1 MAGKSGREIIA
12 EQPFSWKHLFLR
24 WESMLILLLVAV
36 NIMNIAISDKY
47 WSVTGLFRATNSFLN
62 IAFMVL
68 PMCFVLVLG
77 DIDISVGSILAFSA
91 TMLGVTYNAG
101 APMGVAVLVAL
112 LTGTVCGCINGA
124 IATQF
129 TELNPMII
137 TFGTQVV
144 YRGLCEIILGDQSTG
159 GLNNVMWF
167 SNLYW
172 GKIGGVVPYMFVIFV
187 VCAVV
192 FGIVQHKTTFGRRM
206 YAIGANREAARYSG
220 INVQGTRF
228 IVFVLTGLFS
238 AVAAIFTAAS
248 MGSINNA
255 ISQGV
260 DAIAIAANDADALQ
274 PALTEAK
281 NAGIHVLALDSAT
294 NAASREVFC
303 NQAGI
308 TQVGE
313 TLMEAVKDI
322 SGGEGKWAIL
332 SAASTATN
340 QNAWIDS
347 MKSVMEDSAYSG
359 LELVG
364 VYYGDD
370 EYQKSVDQTDAI
382 LSENPDVKVIC
393 APTTV
398 GIMAAAKVVED
409 KGLAGQVKVTG
420 LGLPSEMADYIGDGD
435 DNSCPYMFLWNPI
448 DLGKLA
454 GYTAIALVNGVITG
468 AEGDSFTSPEGTTYE
483 VTAASDGGT
492 EIILGPPYGFNPE
505 NIEEWK
511 SVY

>member
-1 MAGKSGREIIA
+1 MKKKVLSALLCVSMA
-12 EQPFSWKHLFLR
+12 
-24 WESMLILLLVAV
+24 
-36 NIMNIAISDKY
+36 
-47 WSVTGLFRATNSFLN
+47 
-62 IAFMVL
+62 
-68 PMCFVLVLG
+68 
-77 DIDISVGSILAFSA
+77 A
-91 TMLGVTYNAG
+91 TMLVGCGSSNDAAAD
-101 APMGVAVLVAL
+101 APAAED
-112 LTGTVCGCINGA
+112 TA
-124 IATQF
+124 DDAAA
-129 TELNPMII
+129 EEPAADDAA
-137 TFGTQVV
+137 
-144 YRGLCEIILGDQSTG
+144 EEEPAADDAAASTG
-159 GLNNVMWF
+159 DLTTDKTYCLIVKSAGNPYNQKEAEGF
-167 SNLYW
+167 
-172 GKIGGVVPYMFVIFV
+172 KEAIEAQGG
-187 VCAVV
+187 
-192 FGIVQHKTTFGRRM
+192 T
-206 YAIGANREAARYSG
+206 
-220 INVQGTRF
+220 
-228 IVFVLTGLFS
+228 FVLQEP
-238 AVAAIFTAAS
+238 AAADAESQITC
-248 MGSINNA
+248 INNA

-281 NAGIHVLALDSAT
+281 NSGIHVLALDSAT
-294 NAASREVFC
+294 NAASLEVFC

-347 MKSVMEDSAYSG
+347 MKSVMEGSDYAG

-382 LSENPDVKVIC
+382 LAENPDVKVIC

-409 KGLAGQVKVTG
+409 KGLAGSVKVTG
-420 LGLPSEMADYIGDGD
+420 LGLPSEMADYIGTTDSD
-435 DNSCPYMFLWNPI
+435 ACPYMFLWNPI
-448 DLGKLA
+448 DLGRLA

-468 AEGDSFTSPEGTTYE
+468 AEGDSYTAPDGTTYE

-492 EIILGPPYGFNPE
+492 EIILGPPFGFNPD

-511 SVY
+511 TVY

>member
-1 MAGKSGREIIA
+1 MGGKKNMKKKVLSALLCVSMA
-12 EQPFSWKHLFLR
+12 
-24 WESMLILLLVAV
+24 
-36 NIMNIAISDKY
+36 
-47 WSVTGLFRATNSFLN
+47 
-62 IAFMVL
+62 
-68 PMCFVLVLG
+68 
-77 DIDISVGSILAFSA
+77 A
-91 TMLGVTYNAG
+91 TMLVGCGSKDAAADAPAAEAPAAEDKAEEPAADDAAEAPAAEDAAAGTGDLTTDKTYCLIVKSAG
-101 APMGVAVLVAL
+101 NPYNQKEAEGFKEAIEAQG
-112 LTGTVCGCINGA
+112 GT
-124 IATQF
+124 
-129 TELNPMII
+129 
-137 TFGTQVV
+137 
-144 YRGLCEIILGDQSTG
+144 
-159 GLNNVMWF
+159 
-167 SNLYW
+167 
-172 GKIGGVVPYMFVIFV
+172 
-187 VCAVV
+187 
-192 FGIVQHKTTFGRRM
+192 
-206 YAIGANREAARYSG
+206 
-220 INVQGTRF
+220 
-228 IVFVLTGLFS
+228 FVLQEP
-238 AVAAIFTAAS
+238 AAADAESQITC
-248 MGSINNA
+248 INNA

-281 NAGIHVLALDSAT
+281 NSGIHVLALDSAT

-347 MKSVMEDSAYSG
+347 MKSVMEGSDYAG

-382 LSENPDVKVIC
+382 LAENPDVKVIC

-409 KGLAGQVKVTG
+409 KGLAGSVKVTG
-420 LGLPSEMADYIGDGD
+420 LGLPSEMADYIGSTDAD
-435 DNSCPYMFLWNPI
+435 ACPYMFLWNPI
-448 DLGKLA
+448 DLGRLA

-468 AEGDSFTSPEGTTYE
+468 AEGDSYTAPDGTTYE

-492 EIILGPPYGFNPE
+492 EIILGPPFGFNPD

-511 SVY
+511 TVY

>member
-1 MAGKSGREIIA
+1 MGGKKEMKKKVLSALLCVSMA
-12 EQPFSWKHLFLR
+12 
-24 WESMLILLLVAV
+24 
-36 NIMNIAISDKY
+36 
-47 WSVTGLFRATNSFLN
+47 
-62 IAFMVL
+62 
-68 PMCFVLVLG
+68 
-77 DIDISVGSILAFSA
+77 A
-91 TMLGVTYNAG
+91 TMLVGCGSKDAAAD
-101 APMGVAVLVAL
+101 APAAE
-112 LTGTVCGCINGA
+112 A
-124 IATQF
+124 PAA
-129 TELNPMII
+129 EDKAEEPAA
-137 TFGTQVV
+137 
-144 YRGLCEIILGDQSTG
+144 EEPAAEEPAADDAAASTG
-159 GLNNVMWF
+159 DLTTDKTYCLIVKSAGNPYNQKEAEGFKEAVEAQ
-167 SNLYW
+167 
-172 GKIGGVVPYMFVIFV
+172 GG
-187 VCAVV
+187 
-192 FGIVQHKTTFGRRM
+192 T
-206 YAIGANREAARYSG
+206 
-220 INVQGTRF
+220 
-228 IVFVLTGLFS
+228 FVLQEP
-238 AVAAIFTAAS
+238 AAADAESQITC
-248 MGSINNA
+248 INNA

-281 NAGIHVLALDSAT
+281 NSGIHVLALDSAT

-347 MKSVMEDSAYSG
+347 MKSVMEGSDYAG

-382 LSENPDVKVIC
+382 LAENPDVKVIC

-409 KGLAGQVKVTG
+409 KGLAGSVKVTG
-420 LGLPSEMADYIGDGD
+420 LGLPSEMADYIGSTDAD
-435 DNSCPYMFLWNPI
+435 SCPYMFLWNPI
-448 DLGKLA
+448 DLGRLA

-468 AEGDSFTSPEGTTYE
+468 AEGDSYTAPNGTTYE

-492 EIILGPPYGFNPE
+492 EIILGPPFGFNPD

-511 SVY
+511 TVY

>member
-1 MAGKSGREIIA
+1 MKKKVLSALLCVSIA
-12 EQPFSWKHLFLR
+12 
-24 WESMLILLLVAV
+24 
-36 NIMNIAISDKY
+36 
-47 WSVTGLFRATNSFLN
+47 
-62 IAFMVL
+62 
-68 PMCFVLVLG
+68 
-77 DIDISVGSILAFSA
+77 A
-91 TMLGVTYNAG
+91 TMLVGCG
-101 APMGVAVLVAL
+101 
-112 LTGTVCGCINGA
+112 GTTDDTA
-124 IATQF
+124 ADSTADTTEDAAT
-129 TELNPMII
+129 
-137 TFGTQVV
+137 
-144 YRGLCEIILGDQSTG
+144 DDAADSTDD
-159 GLNNVMWF
+159 
-167 SNLYW
+167 S
-172 GKIGGVVPYMFVIFV
+172 
-187 VCAVV
+187 ADA
-192 FGIVQHKTTFGRRM
+192 TD
-206 YAIGANREAARYSG
+206 EAATDDAAATDADLTTDKTFCLIVKSAGNPYNQKEADG
-220 INVQGTRF
+220 FKEAIEAQGGT
-228 IVFVLTGLFS
+228 FVLQEP
-238 AVAAIFTAAS
+238 AAADAESQITC
-248 MGSINNA
+248 INNA

-274 PALTEAK
+274 PALTEAR

-294 NAASREVFC
+294 NADSREVFC

-340 QNAWIDS
+340 QNSWIEA
-347 MKSVMEDSAYSG
+347 MKSVMEDDAYSG

-420 LGLPSEMADYIGDGD
+420 LGLPSEMADYIGTTDED
-435 DNSCPYMFLWNPI
+435 SCPYMFLWNPI

-454 GYTAIALVNGVITG
+454 GYASIALVNGVITG
-468 AEGDSFTSPEGTTYE
+468 AEGEGFTAPDGTAYE
-483 VTAASDGGT
+483 ITAASDGGT
-492 EIILGPPYGFNPE
+492 EIILGPPYEFNPD

>member
-1 MAGKSGREIIA
+1 MKKKVLSALLCVSMA
-12 EQPFSWKHLFLR
+12 
-24 WESMLILLLVAV
+24 
-36 NIMNIAISDKY
+36 
-47 WSVTGLFRATNSFLN
+47 
-62 IAFMVL
+62 
-68 PMCFVLVLG
+68 
-77 DIDISVGSILAFSA
+77 A
-91 TMLGVTYNAG
+91 TMLVGCGSSNDTAAD
-101 APMGVAVLVAL
+101 APAAD
-112 LTGTVCGCINGA
+112 A
-124 IATQF
+124 PAA
-129 TELNPMII
+129 EEKAEEPAA
-137 TFGTQVV
+137 
-144 YRGLCEIILGDQSTG
+144 EEEPAADDAAASTG
-159 GLNNVMWF
+159 DLTTDKTYCLIVKSAGNPYNQKEAEGF
-167 SNLYW
+167 
-172 GKIGGVVPYMFVIFV
+172 KEAIEAQGG
-187 VCAVV
+187 
-192 FGIVQHKTTFGRRM
+192 T
-206 YAIGANREAARYSG
+206 
-220 INVQGTRF
+220 
-228 IVFVLTGLFS
+228 FVLQEP
-238 AVAAIFTAAS
+238 AAADAESQITC
-248 MGSINNA
+248 INNA

-281 NAGIHVLALDSAT
+281 NSGIHVLALDSAT

-313 TLMEAVKDI
+313 TLMKAVKDI

-332 SAASTATN
+332 SASSTATN

-347 MKSVMEDSAYSG
+347 MKSVMEGSDYAG

-382 LSENPDVKVIC
+382 LAENPDVKVIC

-409 KGLAGQVKVTG
+409 KGLAGSVKVTG
-420 LGLPSEMADYIGDGD
+420 LGLPSEMADYIGTTDAD
-435 DNSCPYMFLWNPI
+435 ACPYMFLWNPI
-448 DLGKLA
+448 DLGRLA

-468 AEGDSFTSPEGTTYE
+468 AEGDSYTAPNGTTYE

-492 EIILGPPYGFNPE
+492 EIILGPPFGFNPD

-511 SVY
+511 TVY

>member
-1 MAGKSGREIIA
+1 MKKKVLSALLCVSMA
-12 EQPFSWKHLFLR
+12 
-24 WESMLILLLVAV
+24 
-36 NIMNIAISDKY
+36 
-47 WSVTGLFRATNSFLN
+47 
-62 IAFMVL
+62 
-68 PMCFVLVLG
+68 
-77 DIDISVGSILAFSA
+77 A
-91 TMLGVTYNAG
+91 TMLVGCGSSNDAVAD
-101 APMGVAVLVAL
+101 APAAED
-112 LTGTVCGCINGA
+112 TA
-124 IATQF
+124 DDAAA
-129 TELNPMII
+129 EEPAADDAA
-137 TFGTQVV
+137 
-144 YRGLCEIILGDQSTG
+144 EEEPAADDAAASTG
-159 GLNNVMWF
+159 DLTTDKTYCLIVKSAGNPYNQKEAEGF
-167 SNLYW
+167 
-172 GKIGGVVPYMFVIFV
+172 KEAIEAQGG
-187 VCAVV
+187 
-192 FGIVQHKTTFGRRM
+192 T
-206 YAIGANREAARYSG
+206 
-220 INVQGTRF
+220 
-228 IVFVLTGLFS
+228 FVLQEP
-238 AVAAIFTAAS
+238 AAADAESQITC
-248 MGSINNA
+248 INNA

-281 NAGIHVLALDSAT
+281 NSGIHVLALDSAT

-347 MKSVMEDSAYSG
+347 MKSVMEGSDYAG

-382 LSENPDVKVIC
+382 LAENPDVKVIC

-409 KGLAGQVKVTG
+409 KGLAGSVKVTG
-420 LGLPSEMADYIGDGD
+420 LGLPSEMADYIGTTDSD
-435 DNSCPYMFLWNPI
+435 ACPYMFLWNPI
-448 DLGKLA
+448 DLGRLA

-468 AEGDSFTSPEGTTYE
+468 AEGDSYTAPDGTTYE

-492 EIILGPPYGFNPE
+492 EIILGPPFGFNPD

-511 SVY
+511 TVY

>member
-1 MAGKSGREIIA
+1 MKKKVLSALLCVSMA
-12 EQPFSWKHLFLR
+12 
-24 WESMLILLLVAV
+24 
-36 NIMNIAISDKY
+36 
-47 WSVTGLFRATNSFLN
+47 
-62 IAFMVL
+62 
-68 PMCFVLVLG
+68 
-77 DIDISVGSILAFSA
+77 A
-91 TMLGVTYNAG
+91 TMLVGCGSSNDTAAD
-101 APMGVAVLVAL
+101 APAAD
-112 LTGTVCGCINGA
+112 A
-124 IATQF
+124 PAA
-129 TELNPMII
+129 EEKAEEPAA
-137 TFGTQVV
+137 
-144 YRGLCEIILGDQSTG
+144 EEEPAADDAAASTG
-159 GLNNVMWF
+159 DLTTDKTYCLIVKSAGNPYNQKEAEGF
-167 SNLYW
+167 
-172 GKIGGVVPYMFVIFV
+172 KEAIEAQGG
-187 VCAVV
+187 
-192 FGIVQHKTTFGRRM
+192 T
-206 YAIGANREAARYSG
+206 
-220 INVQGTRF
+220 
-228 IVFVLTGLFS
+228 FVLQEP
-238 AVAAIFTAAS
+238 AAADAESQITC
-248 MGSINNA
+248 INNA

-281 NAGIHVLALDSAT
+281 NSGIHVLALDSAT

-347 MKSVMEDSAYSG
+347 MKSVMEGSDYAG

-382 LSENPDVKVIC
+382 LAENPDVKVIC

-409 KGLAGQVKVTG
+409 KGLTGSVKVTG
-420 LGLPSEMADYIGDGD
+420 LGLPSELADYIGTTDAD
-435 DNSCPYMFLWNPI
+435 ACPYMFLWNPI
-448 DLGKLA
+448 DLGRLA

-468 AEGDSFTSPEGTTYE
+468 AEGDSYTAPNGTTYE

-492 EIILGPPYGFNPE
+492 EIILGPPFGFNPD

-511 SVY
+511 TVY

>member
-1 MAGKSGREIIA
+1 MKKKVLSALLCVSMA
-12 EQPFSWKHLFLR
+12 
-24 WESMLILLLVAV
+24 
-36 NIMNIAISDKY
+36 
-47 WSVTGLFRATNSFLN
+47 
-62 IAFMVL
+62 
-68 PMCFVLVLG
+68 
-77 DIDISVGSILAFSA
+77 A
-91 TMLGVTYNAG
+91 TMLVGCGSKDAAAD
-101 APMGVAVLVAL
+101 APAAE
-112 LTGTVCGCINGA
+112 A
-124 IATQF
+124 PAA
-129 TELNPMII
+129 EDKAEEPAA
-137 TFGTQVV
+137 
-144 YRGLCEIILGDQSTG
+144 EEPAAEEPAADDAAASTG
-159 GLNNVMWF
+159 DLTTDKTYCLIVKSAGNPYNQKEAEGF
-167 SNLYW
+167 
-172 GKIGGVVPYMFVIFV
+172 KEAIEAQGG
-187 VCAVV
+187 
-192 FGIVQHKTTFGRRM
+192 T
-206 YAIGANREAARYSG
+206 
-220 INVQGTRF
+220 
-228 IVFVLTGLFS
+228 FVLQEP
-238 AVAAIFTAAS
+238 AAADAESQITC
-248 MGSINNA
+248 INNA

-281 NAGIHVLALDSAT
+281 NSGIHVLALDSAT

-347 MKSVMEDSAYSG
+347 MKSVMEGSDYAG

-382 LSENPDVKVIC
+382 LAENPDVKVIC

-409 KGLAGQVKVTG
+409 KGLAGSVKVTG
-420 LGLPSEMADYIGDGD
+420 LGLPSEMADYIGSTDAD
-435 DNSCPYMFLWNPI
+435 ACPYMFLWNPI
-448 DLGKLA
+448 DLGRLA

-468 AEGDSFTSPEGTTYE
+468 AEGDSYTAPDGTTYE

-492 EIILGPPYGFNPE
+492 EIILGPPFGFNPD

-511 SVY
+511 TVY

>member
-1 MAGKSGREIIA
+1 MKKKVLSAFLCVSMA
-12 EQPFSWKHLFLR
+12 
-24 WESMLILLLVAV
+24 
-36 NIMNIAISDKY
+36 
-47 WSVTGLFRATNSFLN
+47 
-62 IAFMVL
+62 
-68 PMCFVLVLG
+68 
-77 DIDISVGSILAFSA
+77 A
-91 TMLGVTYNAG
+91 TMLVGCGSSSDAAAD
-101 APMGVAVLVAL
+101 APAAED
-112 LTGTVCGCINGA
+112 TAADTA
-124 IATQF
+124 DDAAA
-129 TELNPMII
+129 EEPAA
-137 TFGTQVV
+137 
-144 YRGLCEIILGDQSTG
+144 DDAAASTG
-159 GLNNVMWF
+159 DLTTDKTYCLIVKSAGNPYNQKEADGF
-167 SNLYW
+167 QEA
-172 GKIGGVVPYMFVIFV
+172 IEAQGG
-187 VCAVV
+187 
-192 FGIVQHKTTFGRRM
+192 T
-206 YAIGANREAARYSG
+206 
-220 INVQGTRF
+220 
-228 IVFVLTGLFS
+228 FVLQEP
-238 AVAAIFTAAS
+238 AAADAESQITC
-248 MGSINNA
+248 INNA

-281 NAGIHVLALDSAT
+281 NSGIHVLALDSAT

-347 MKSVMEDSAYSG
+347 MKSVMEGSDYAG

-382 LSENPDVKVIC
+382 LAENPDVKVIC

-409 KGLAGQVKVTG
+409 KGLAGTVKVTG

-435 DNSCPYMFLWNPI
+435 DKSCPYMFLWNPI
-448 DLGKLA
+448 DLGRLA

-468 AEGDSFTSPEGTTYE
+468 AEGDSYTAPDGTTYE

-492 EIILGPPYGFNPE
+492 EIILGPPFGFNPD

-511 SVY
+511 TVY

>member
-1 MAGKSGREIIA
+1 MKKKVLSALLCVSMTAMMFVGCGGSTEDTAADSSAAEETTEAADSAEEADTAEATASDGDLTTDKTYCLIVKSAGNPYNQKEADGFKE
-12 EQPFSWKHLFLR
+12 
-24 WESMLILLLVAV
+24 
-36 NIMNIAISDKY
+36 AIEAQGG
-47 WSVTGLFRATNSFLN
+47 T
-62 IAFMVL
+62 
-68 PMCFVLVLG
+68 FVLQEPAAA
-77 DIDISVGSILAFSA
+77 DAES
-91 TMLGVTYNAG
+91 
-101 APMGVAVLVAL
+101 
-112 LTGTVCGCINGA
+112 
-124 IATQF
+124 Q
-129 TELNPMII
+129 I
-137 TFGTQVV
+137 T
-144 YRGLCEIILGDQSTG
+144 C
-159 GLNNVMWF
+159 
-167 SNLYW
+167 
-172 GKIGGVVPYMFVIFV
+172 
-187 VCAVV
+187 
-192 FGIVQHKTTFGRRM
+192 
-206 YAIGANREAARYSG
+206 
-220 INVQGTRF
+220 
-228 IVFVLTGLFS
+228 
-238 AVAAIFTAAS
+238 
-248 MGSINNA
+248 INNA

-260 DAIAIAANDADALQ
+260 DCIAIAANDADALQ

-294 NAASREVFC
+294 NAESREVFC

-340 QNAWIDS
+340 QNSWIEA
-347 MKSVMEDSAYSG
+347 MKSVMEGDDYAG

-409 KGLAGQVKVTG
+409 KGLAGSVKVTG
-420 LGLPSEMADYIGDGD
+420 LGLPSEMADYIGTGD
-435 DNSCPYMFLWNPI
+435 EDACPYMFLWNPI
-448 DLGKLA
+448 DLGKMA
-454 GYTAIALVNGVITG
+454 GYASIALVNGVITG
-468 AEGDSFTSPEGTTYE
+468 AEGDSFTDPNGTTYE

-492 EIILGPPYGFNPE
+492 EIILGPPYGFNPD

>member
-1 MAGKSGREIIA
+1 MKKKVLSALLCVSMA
-12 EQPFSWKHLFLR
+12 
-24 WESMLILLLVAV
+24 
-36 NIMNIAISDKY
+36 
-47 WSVTGLFRATNSFLN
+47 
-62 IAFMVL
+62 
-68 PMCFVLVLG
+68 
-77 DIDISVGSILAFSA
+77 A
-91 TMLGVTYNAG
+91 TMLVGCGGKTDDAAADAPAADAATDDAADDDAAADDTTAEEPAADDAAADDAAATDADLTTDKTFCLIVKSAGNPYNQKEADG
-101 APMGVAVLVAL
+101 FKEVIEAQG
-112 LTGTVCGCINGA
+112 GT
-124 IATQF
+124 
-129 TELNPMII
+129 
-137 TFGTQVV
+137 
-144 YRGLCEIILGDQSTG
+144 
-159 GLNNVMWF
+159 
-167 SNLYW
+167 
-172 GKIGGVVPYMFVIFV
+172 
-187 VCAVV
+187 
-192 FGIVQHKTTFGRRM
+192 
-206 YAIGANREAARYSG
+206 
-220 INVQGTRF
+220 
-228 IVFVLTGLFS
+228 FVLQEP
-238 AVAAIFTAAS
+238 AAADAESQITC
-248 MGSINNA
+248 INNA

-274 PALTEAK
+274 PALTEAR
-281 NAGIHVLALDSAT
+281 NAGIHVVGLDSAT

-322 SGGEGKWAIL
+322 AGGEGKWAIL

-340 QNAWIDS
+340 QNAWIDA
-347 MKSVMEDSAYSG
+347 MKATMEDSAYSG

-420 LGLPSEMADYIGDGD
+420 LGLPSEMADYIGDTD
-435 DNSCPYMFLWNPI
+435 EDSCPYMFLWNPI
-448 DLGKLA
+448 DLGRLA
-454 GYTAIALVNGVITG
+454 AYTSIAIVNGVITG

>member
-1 MAGKSGREIIA
+1 MKKKVLSALLCVSMA
-12 EQPFSWKHLFLR
+12 
-24 WESMLILLLVAV
+24 
-36 NIMNIAISDKY
+36 
-47 WSVTGLFRATNSFLN
+47 
-62 IAFMVL
+62 
-68 PMCFVLVLG
+68 
-77 DIDISVGSILAFSA
+77 A
-91 TMLGVTYNAG
+91 TMLVGCGSGDDAATD
-101 APMGVAVLVAL
+101 APAADD
-112 LTGTVCGCINGA
+112 A
-124 IATQF
+124 ADATDDA
-129 TELNPMII
+129 EEPADDA
-137 TFGTQVV
+137 
-144 YRGLCEIILGDQSTG
+144 EEPADDAEEPADDAAASTG
-159 GLNNVMWF
+159 DLTTDKTYCLIVKSAGNPYNQKEADGF
-167 SNLYW
+167 
-172 GKIGGVVPYMFVIFV
+172 KEAIEAQGG
-187 VCAVV
+187 
-192 FGIVQHKTTFGRRM
+192 T
-206 YAIGANREAARYSG
+206 
-220 INVQGTRF
+220 
-228 IVFVLTGLFS
+228 FVLQEP
-238 AVAAIFTAAS
+238 AAADAESQITC
-248 MGSINNA
+248 INNA

-281 NAGIHVLALDSAT
+281 NSGIHVLALDSAT

-340 QNAWIDS
+340 QNAWIES
-347 MKSVMEDSAYSG
+347 MKSVMTGSDYSG

-382 LSENPDVKVIC
+382 LAENPDVKVIC

-409 KGLAGQVKVTG
+409 KGLAGSVKVTG

-468 AEGDSFTSPEGTTYE
+468 AEGDSYTAPDGTTYE

-492 EIILGPPYGFNPE
+492 EIILGPPFGFTPE

>member
-1 MAGKSGREIIA
+1 MKKKVLSALLCVSMA
-12 EQPFSWKHLFLR
+12 
-24 WESMLILLLVAV
+24 
-36 NIMNIAISDKY
+36 
-47 WSVTGLFRATNSFLN
+47 
-62 IAFMVL
+62 
-68 PMCFVLVLG
+68 
-77 DIDISVGSILAFSA
+77 A
-91 TMLGVTYNAG
+91 TMLVGCGSSNDAAAD
-101 APMGVAVLVAL
+101 APAAEEK
-112 LTGTVCGCINGA
+112 A
-124 IATQF
+124 EEPAA
-129 TELNPMII
+129 EEPAA
-137 TFGTQVV
+137 
-144 YRGLCEIILGDQSTG
+144 EEPAADDAAASTG
-159 GLNNVMWF
+159 DLTTDKTYCLIVKSAGNPYNQKEAEGF
-167 SNLYW
+167 
-172 GKIGGVVPYMFVIFV
+172 KEAIEAQGG
-187 VCAVV
+187 
-192 FGIVQHKTTFGRRM
+192 T
-206 YAIGANREAARYSG
+206 
-220 INVQGTRF
+220 
-228 IVFVLTGLFS
+228 FVLQEP
-238 AVAAIFTAAS
+238 AAADAESQITC
-248 MGSINNA
+248 INNA

-281 NAGIHVLALDSAT
+281 NSGIHVLALDSAT

-347 MKSVMEDSAYSG
+347 MKSVMEGSDYAG

-382 LSENPDVKVIC
+382 LAENPDVKVIC

-409 KGLAGQVKVTG
+409 KGLAGSVKVTG
-420 LGLPSEMADYIGDGD
+420 LGLPSEMADYIGTTDED
-435 DNSCPYMFLWNPI
+435 ACPYMFLWNPI
-448 DLGKLA
+448 DLGRLA

-468 AEGDSFTSPEGTTYE
+468 AEGDSYTAPNGTTYE

-492 EIILGPPYGFNPE
+492 EIILGPPFGFNPD

-511 SVY
+511 TVY

>member
-1 MAGKSGREIIA
+1 MKKKVLSALLCVSMA
-12 EQPFSWKHLFLR
+12 
-24 WESMLILLLVAV
+24 
-36 NIMNIAISDKY
+36 
-47 WSVTGLFRATNSFLN
+47 
-62 IAFMVL
+62 
-68 PMCFVLVLG
+68 
-77 DIDISVGSILAFSA
+77 A
-91 TMLGVTYNAG
+91 TMLVG
-101 APMGVAVLVAL
+101 
-112 LTGTVCGCINGA
+112 CG
-124 IATQF
+124 
-129 TELNPMII
+129 
-137 TFGTQVV
+137 
-144 YRGLCEIILGDQSTG
+144 
-159 GLNNVMWF
+159 
-167 SNLYW
+167 
-172 GKIGGVVPYMFVIFV
+172 GKE
-187 VCAVV
+187 
-192 FGIVQHKTTFGRRM
+192 
-206 YAIGANREAARYSG
+206 EAADPPAKEEATEAPAEDTAKEEAPAEDAAKEEAPAEDAAAGTGDLTTDKTYCLIVKSAG
-220 INVQGTRF
+220 NPYNQKEADGFKEAIEAQGGT
-228 IVFVLTGLFS
+228 FVLQEP
-238 AVAAIFTAAS
+238 AAADAESQITC
-248 MGSINNA
+248 INNA

-281 NAGIHVLALDSAT
+281 NSGIHVLALDSAT

-340 QNAWIDS
+340 QNSWIDS
-347 MKSVMEDSAYSG
+347 MKSVMEGSDYAG

-382 LSENPDVKVIC
+382 LAEHPDVKVIC

-409 KGLAGQVKVTG
+409 KGLAGSVKVTG

-435 DNSCPYMFLWNPI
+435 DKSCPYMFLWNPI
-448 DLGKLA
+448 DLGRLA

-468 AEGDSFTSPEGTTYE
+468 AEGDSFTAPDGTAYN

-492 EIILGPPYGFNPE
+492 EIILGPPFGFNPE

-511 SVY
+511 TVY

>member
-1 MAGKSGREIIA
+1 MKKKVLSALLCVSMA
-12 EQPFSWKHLFLR
+12 
-24 WESMLILLLVAV
+24 
-36 NIMNIAISDKY
+36 
-47 WSVTGLFRATNSFLN
+47 
-62 IAFMVL
+62 
-68 PMCFVLVLG
+68 
-77 DIDISVGSILAFSA
+77 A
-91 TMLGVTYNAG
+91 TMLVGCGGKTDDAAADAPAADATTDDAAADDAATDDTTAEEPAADDAATSDAAATDADLTTDKTFCLIVKSAGNPYNQKEADG
-101 APMGVAVLVAL
+101 FKEAIEAQG
-112 LTGTVCGCINGA
+112 GT
-124 IATQF
+124 
-129 TELNPMII
+129 
-137 TFGTQVV
+137 
-144 YRGLCEIILGDQSTG
+144 
-159 GLNNVMWF
+159 
-167 SNLYW
+167 
-172 GKIGGVVPYMFVIFV
+172 
-187 VCAVV
+187 
-192 FGIVQHKTTFGRRM
+192 
-206 YAIGANREAARYSG
+206 
-220 INVQGTRF
+220 
-228 IVFVLTGLFS
+228 FVLQEP
-238 AVAAIFTAAS
+238 AAADAESQITC
-248 MGSINNA
+248 INNA

>member
-1 MAGKSGREIIA
+1 MKKKVLSA
-12 EQPFSWKHLFLR
+12 
-24 WESMLILLLVAV
+24 LLCV
-36 NIMNIAISDKY
+36 S
-47 WSVTGLFRATNSFLN
+47 
-62 IAFMVL
+62 
-68 PMCFVLVLG
+68 
-77 DIDISVGSILAFSA
+77 LAA
-91 TMLGVTYNAG
+91 TMLVGCGSSNDATTD
-101 APMGVAVLVAL
+101 APADNTADE
-112 LTGTVCGCINGA
+112 
-124 IATQF
+124 ATDDAADD
-129 TELNPMII
+129 TADDAADDAA
-137 TFGTQVV
+137 TDDTA
-144 YRGLCEIILGDQSTG
+144 DDAASTG
-159 GLNNVMWF
+159 DLTTDKTYCLIVKSAGNPYNQKEADGF
-167 SNLYW
+167 
-172 GKIGGVVPYMFVIFV
+172 KEAIEAQGG
-187 VCAVV
+187 
-192 FGIVQHKTTFGRRM
+192 T
-206 YAIGANREAARYSG
+206 
-220 INVQGTRF
+220 
-228 IVFVLTGLFS
+228 FVLQEP
-238 AVAAIFTAAS
+238 AAADAESQITC
-248 MGSINNA
+248 INNA

-281 NAGIHVLALDSAT
+281 NSGIHVLALDSAT
-294 NAASREVFC
+294 NAESREVFC

-347 MKSVMEDSAYSG
+347 MKSVMEGSDYAG

-382 LSENPDVKVIC
+382 LAENPDVKVIC

-409 KGLAGQVKVTG
+409 KGLAGTVKVTG
-420 LGLPSEMADYIGDGD
+420 LGLPSEMADYIGDSEE
-435 DNSCPYMFLWNPI
+435 NSCPYMFLWNPI
-448 DLGKLA
+448 DLGRLA

-468 AEGDSFTSPEGTTYE
+468 AEGDSFTAPDGTPYE

-492 EIILGPPYGFNPE
+492 EIILGPPFGFNPD

-511 SVY
+511 TVY

>member
-1 MAGKSGREIIA
+1 MKDLLQFHKGYGRMQDHSFEHKKQNLMGGKKNMKKKVLSALLCVSMA
-12 EQPFSWKHLFLR
+12 
-24 WESMLILLLVAV
+24 
-36 NIMNIAISDKY
+36 
-47 WSVTGLFRATNSFLN
+47 
-62 IAFMVL
+62 
-68 PMCFVLVLG
+68 
-77 DIDISVGSILAFSA
+77 A
-91 TMLGVTYNAG
+91 TMLVGCGSKDAAADAPAAEAPAAEDKAEEPAADDAAEAPAAEDAAAGTGDLTTDKTYCLIVKSAG
-101 APMGVAVLVAL
+101 NPYNQKEAEGFKEAIEAQG
-112 LTGTVCGCINGA
+112 GT
-124 IATQF
+124 
-129 TELNPMII
+129 
-137 TFGTQVV
+137 
-144 YRGLCEIILGDQSTG
+144 
-159 GLNNVMWF
+159 
-167 SNLYW
+167 
-172 GKIGGVVPYMFVIFV
+172 
-187 VCAVV
+187 
-192 FGIVQHKTTFGRRM
+192 
-206 YAIGANREAARYSG
+206 
-220 INVQGTRF
+220 
-228 IVFVLTGLFS
+228 FVLQEP
-238 AVAAIFTAAS
+238 AAADAESQITC
-248 MGSINNA
+248 INNA

-281 NAGIHVLALDSAT
+281 NSGIHVLALDSAT

-347 MKSVMEDSAYSG
+347 MKSVMEGSDYAG

-382 LSENPDVKVIC
+382 LAENPDVKVIC

-409 KGLAGQVKVTG
+409 KGLAGSVKVTG
-420 LGLPSEMADYIGDGD
+420 LGLPSEMADYIGSTDAD
-435 DNSCPYMFLWNPI
+435 ACPYMFLWNPI
-448 DLGKLA
+448 DLGRLA

-468 AEGDSFTSPEGTTYE
+468 AEGDSYTAPDGTTYE

-492 EIILGPPYGFNPE
+492 EIILGPPFGFNPE

-511 SVY
+511 TVY

>member
-1 MAGKSGREIIA
+1 MKKKVLSALLCVSMA
-12 EQPFSWKHLFLR
+12 
-24 WESMLILLLVAV
+24 
-36 NIMNIAISDKY
+36 
-47 WSVTGLFRATNSFLN
+47 
-62 IAFMVL
+62 
-68 PMCFVLVLG
+68 
-77 DIDISVGSILAFSA
+77 A
-91 TMLGVTYNAG
+91 TMLVGCGSSNDAAAD
-101 APMGVAVLVAL
+101 APAAED
-112 LTGTVCGCINGA
+112 TA
-124 IATQF
+124 DDAAA
-129 TELNPMII
+129 EEPAADDAA
-137 TFGTQVV
+137 
-144 YRGLCEIILGDQSTG
+144 EEEHAADDAAASTG
-159 GLNNVMWF
+159 DLTTDKTYCLIVKSAGNPYNQKEAEGF
-167 SNLYW
+167 
-172 GKIGGVVPYMFVIFV
+172 KEAIEAQGG
-187 VCAVV
+187 
-192 FGIVQHKTTFGRRM
+192 T
-206 YAIGANREAARYSG
+206 
-220 INVQGTRF
+220 
-228 IVFVLTGLFS
+228 FVLQEP
-238 AVAAIFTAAS
+238 AAADAESQITC
-248 MGSINNA
+248 INNA

-281 NAGIHVLALDSAT
+281 NSGIHVLALDSAT

-347 MKSVMEDSAYSG
+347 MKSVMEGSDYAG

-382 LSENPDVKVIC
+382 LAENPDVKVIC

-409 KGLAGQVKVTG
+409 KGLAGSVKVTG
-420 LGLPSEMADYIGDGD
+420 LGLPSEMADYIGTTDSD
-435 DNSCPYMFLWNPI
+435 ACPYMFLWNPI
-448 DLGKLA
+448 DLGRLA

-468 AEGDSFTSPEGTTYE
+468 AEGDSYTAPDGTTYE

-492 EIILGPPYGFNPE
+492 EIILGPPFGFNPD

-511 SVY
+511 TVY

>member
-1 MAGKSGREIIA
+1 MKKKVLSALLCVSMA
-12 EQPFSWKHLFLR
+12 
-24 WESMLILLLVAV
+24 
-36 NIMNIAISDKY
+36 
-47 WSVTGLFRATNSFLN
+47 
-62 IAFMVL
+62 
-68 PMCFVLVLG
+68 
-77 DIDISVGSILAFSA
+77 A
-91 TMLGVTYNAG
+91 TMLVGCGSGDDAAANAPADDTADAADDAEEPADDAEEPADDAEEPADDAAATGDLTTDKTYCLIVKSAG
-101 APMGVAVLVAL
+101 NPYNQKEADGFKEAIEAQG
-112 LTGTVCGCINGA
+112 GT
-124 IATQF
+124 
-129 TELNPMII
+129 
-137 TFGTQVV
+137 
-144 YRGLCEIILGDQSTG
+144 
-159 GLNNVMWF
+159 
-167 SNLYW
+167 
-172 GKIGGVVPYMFVIFV
+172 
-187 VCAVV
+187 
-192 FGIVQHKTTFGRRM
+192 
-206 YAIGANREAARYSG
+206 
-220 INVQGTRF
+220 
-228 IVFVLTGLFS
+228 FVLQEP
-238 AVAAIFTAAS
+238 AAADAESQITC
-248 MGSINNA
+248 INNA

-281 NAGIHVLALDSAT
+281 NSGIHVLALDSAT

-340 QNAWIDS
+340 QNSWIES
-347 MKSVMEDSAYSG
+347 MKSVMTGSDYSG

-382 LSENPDVKVIC
+382 LADNPDVKVIC

-409 KGLAGQVKVTG
+409 KGLAGTVKVTG

-468 AEGDSFTSPEGTTYE
+468 AEGDSFTSPEGTLYE

-492 EIILGPPYGFNPE
+492 EIILGPPFGFTPE

>member
-1 MAGKSGREIIA
+1 MKKKVLSALLCVSMA
-12 EQPFSWKHLFLR
+12 
-24 WESMLILLLVAV
+24 
-36 NIMNIAISDKY
+36 
-47 WSVTGLFRATNSFLN
+47 
-62 IAFMVL
+62 
-68 PMCFVLVLG
+68 
-77 DIDISVGSILAFSA
+77 A
-91 TMLGVTYNAG
+91 TMLVGCGSSNDAAADAPAAEAPAAEDKAEEPAAEEPAAEEPAAEDAAAGTGDLTTDKTYCLIVKSAG
-101 APMGVAVLVAL
+101 NPYNQKEAEGFKEAVEAQG
-112 LTGTVCGCINGA
+112 GT
-124 IATQF
+124 
-129 TELNPMII
+129 
-137 TFGTQVV
+137 
-144 YRGLCEIILGDQSTG
+144 
-159 GLNNVMWF
+159 
-167 SNLYW
+167 
-172 GKIGGVVPYMFVIFV
+172 
-187 VCAVV
+187 
-192 FGIVQHKTTFGRRM
+192 
-206 YAIGANREAARYSG
+206 
-220 INVQGTRF
+220 
-228 IVFVLTGLFS
+228 FVLQEP
-238 AVAAIFTAAS
+238 AAADAESQITC
-248 MGSINNA
+248 INNA

-281 NAGIHVLALDSAT
+281 NSGIHVLALDSAT

-347 MKSVMEDSAYSG
+347 MKSVMEGSDYAG

-382 LSENPDVKVIC
+382 LAENPDVKVIC

-409 KGLAGQVKVTG
+409 KGLAGSVKVTG
-420 LGLPSEMADYIGDGD
+420 LGLPSEMADYIGSTDAD
-435 DNSCPYMFLWNPI
+435 ACPYMFLWNPI
-448 DLGKLA
+448 DLGRLA

-468 AEGDSFTSPEGTTYE
+468 AEGDSYTAPDGTTYE

-492 EIILGPPYGFNPE
+492 EIILGPPFGFNPE

-511 SVY
+511 TVY